1 MVAGGIGIVDRLR
14 RSATAERERHSELSG
29 GMELAPVWRW
39 FV

>member
-1 MVAGGIGIVDRLR
+1 MVAGGIGIAGRLR
-14 RSATAERERHSELSG
+14 RSARAERERYSELSV